1 MAIDSPFRREMQ
13 QEVVGQDLGQAQQA
27 NARANIQ
34 KQGNDIELS
43 REAAHGEHNP
53 QAVGFE

>member
-1 MAIDSPFRREMQ
+1 MQ